1 MVEAVGIKPSA
12 ETCGAHSHA
21 AMRMKKNQQSQ
32 LELKRTKAACAKSA
46 RRHDQ
51 ALGESLELQKHLREL
66 THRVLA
72 SQEAERTKISHELQD
87 EVAQTLLGINVQ
99 LLALKKE
106 ARSGTAGLKSEITRT
121 QRLVLSSAQSVRKFA
136 RELGLHHAT

>member
-1 MVEAVGIKPSA
+1 
-12 ETCGAHSHA
+12 
-21 AMRMKKNQQSQ
+21 MRMKKNQQSQ

-46 RRHDQ
+46 RRHHQ

-87 EVAQTLLGINVQ
+87 EVVQTLLGINVR

-106 ARSGTAGLKSEITRT
+106 ARSGALGLKNEITRT
-121 QRLVLSSAQSVRKFA
+121 QQLVLRSAQSVHKFA
-136 RELGLHHAT
+136 RELELQQPI